1 MTSYEQEIETIN
13 DKMEKLEQ
21 DGIILVD
28 DLSFNKQQKIRKNK
42 WTYDCLKLHKNI
54 LEVINHLG

>member
-28 DLSFNKQQKIRKNK
+28 DLSFNKQQKIRK
-42 WTYDCLKLHKNI
+42 
-54 LEVINHLG
+54 INGLMIA